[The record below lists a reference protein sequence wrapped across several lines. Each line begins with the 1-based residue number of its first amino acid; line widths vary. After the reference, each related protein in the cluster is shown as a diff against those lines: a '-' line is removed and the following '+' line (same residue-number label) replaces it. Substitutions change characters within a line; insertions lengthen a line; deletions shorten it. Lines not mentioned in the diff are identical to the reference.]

1 MHVSEQF
8 VDVDD
13 NDNEERS
20 FDVEDND
27 FDYVM
32 MDNLV
37 TTTTISILKNCTLYL
52 VVMMKEIATQR
63 LFTLNLIQE
72 IIFAICK

>member
-20 FDVEDND
+20 FDGEDND

-63 LFTLNLIQE
+63 LFTLNLI
-72 IIFAICK
+72 

>member
-20 FDVEDND
+20 FDGEDND